1 MGQSVQPEAGRDPAG
16 AGGIA
21 RMTSADAKDAIEQL
35 TASPLTAAGKVCL
48 VGFDAIRAR
57 MGERWSIRREMVYE
71 HFERTVQKRLGA
83 HGYSVRVSETDY
95 LIAQPDVSRLA
106 GQAYCLNC
114 LREVLHYFLGEARV
128 SDILVHEIIAIE
140 ESRITATKLDV
151 LAVEAAE
158 VRERPTAAPQ
168 ADPAAAATLR
178 RMTSQDRWTPF
189 VANDGRKLRA
199 SSSLEPVFHLK
210 TQKRIGYRMARRV
223 LALPAE
229 TQLSSAEVRRLPSTD
244 IEKID
249 FATLARG
256 LDRLGQDTDSA
267 RQPSLIL
274 PVSFT
279 TLSSQ
284 RGRAVLAD
292 FFRAAQA
299 SVQKGLICEVCDI
312 EGVPPSAL
320 LAATSLIRPF
330 CLFVVGRLRETPTA
344 PLKALQDAGLQGLS
358 IELPSGLEADA
369 DFVPYVRGVLAA
381 ARPVTKTVLFFRLAG
396 PRQAAM
402 AGILGATHG
411 SFTPATA
418 EPIYVDQEPA
428 AAPTAAA

>member
-1 MGQSVQPEAGRDPAG
+1 MDQSVQPEAGGDPAG
-16 AGGIA
+16 ASGLT
-21 RMTSADAKDAIEQL
+21 RMTSADAKDALEQL
-35 TASPLTAAGKVCL
+35 KSSPLIASGKVCL

-57 MGERWSIRREMVYE
+57 MGARWSIRREMVYE
-71 HFERTVQKRLGA
+71 HFERTAQKRLGA
-83 HGYSVRVSETDY
+83 HGYCVRVSETDY
-95 LIAQPDVSRLA
+95 LVAQPDVSRLA

-114 LREVLHYFLGEARV
+114 LREILHYFLGEARL
-128 SDILVHEIIAIE
+128 SDILVHEITSIE
-140 ESRITATKLDV
+140 EGRIAASKLDV
-151 LAVEAAE
+151 LAVEEAE

-168 ADPAAAATLR
+168 SDPAAVASLR

-199 SSSLEPVFHLK
+199 SSSLEPVFQLK
-210 TQKRIGYRMARRV
+210 TQRRIGYRMARRV

-229 TQLSSAEVRRLPSTD
+229 TPLAPAEVRRLPSTD

-256 LDRLGQDTDSA
+256 LDRLGQDVGA
-267 RQPSLIL
+267 ERQPSLIL
-274 PVSFT
+274 PVSFV

-299 SVQKGLICEVCDI
+299 SVQQGLICEVCDI

-320 LAATSLIRPF
+320 LTATSLIRPF
-330 CLFVVGRLRETPTA
+330 CLFVVGRLREVPSA
-344 PLKALQDAGLQGLS
+344 PLKSLQDAGLQGLS
-358 IELPSGLEADA
+358 IELPAGLDGDA
-369 DFVPYVRGVLAA
+369 DFVSYVRAVLAA
-381 ARPVTKTVLFFRLAG
+381 AKPVTKTVLFFRLAG

-411 SFTPATA
+411 SFAPAAA
-418 EPIYVDQEPA
+418 EPVYVDQEA
-428 AAPTAAA
+428 ASAFTAA